1 MESSGGAQFNGL
13 QGLFGGVG
21 AIHPLQFFVVEALNA
36 QAESVDAQCFPMLEV
51 CWVDVFRVGFEGD
64 FYAVL
69 GVEIAM
75 NGLKNAM
82 KLLGG

>member
-1 MESSGGAQFNGL
+1 MESGGGAQFNGL

-36 QAESVDAQCFPMLEV
+36 QAESVYAQFFPLLKLY
-51 CWVDVFRVGFEGD
+51 WIDVFRVGFEGD

-82 KLLGG
+82 

>member
-1 MESSGGAQFNGL
+1 LESGGVAQFNGL

-36 QAESVDAQCFPMLEV
+36 QAESVYAQFFPLLEV
-51 CWVDVFRVGFEGD
+51 CWIDVFRVGFEGD

-82 KLLGG
+82 